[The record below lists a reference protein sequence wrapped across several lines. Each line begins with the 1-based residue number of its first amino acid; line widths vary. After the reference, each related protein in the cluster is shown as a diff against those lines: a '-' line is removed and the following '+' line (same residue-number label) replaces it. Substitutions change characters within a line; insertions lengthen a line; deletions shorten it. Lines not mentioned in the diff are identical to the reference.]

1 MLIKSK
7 VDKEKEKK
15 SKEATRR
22 NEVAKSITD
31 IIGLIGV
38 VVDPTT
44 QGVSDSN
51 RALAYYKNGAI

>member
-1 MLIKSK
+1 MFEIVPSFS
-7 VDKEKEKK
+7 E
-15 SKEATRR
+15 
-22 NEVAKSITD
+22 NELFESVSV
-31 IIGLIGV
+31 IINFLGLIGV